1 MKALLDSPEKKVVS
15 CDIGPLHYN
24 GVRDGVYR
32 MTRYLKKK
40 ASSSFFFKSP
50 MELIIVLCLKKALSI
65 SKHVF

>member
-1 MKALLDSPEKKVVS
+1 MAYQARDQHVQNYKDIKKKNHRSSMKALLDSPEKKVFS

-40 ASSSFFFKSP
+40 ASSSFF
-50 MELIIVLCLKKALSI
+50 
-65 SKHVF
+65 